1 MSYLQR
7 LEDKMPLHISIKINR
22 ETINELH
29 IARVK
34 GGTDPDDINEYVV
47 VEGPE
52 PTRMEDWIIDSVP
65 FKHRYG
71 DGAEACVQRA
81 MEALYGKVD

>member
-1 MSYLQR
+1 MAERRVMSPRHVYININ
-7 LEDKMPLHISIKINR
+7 EEPL
-22 ETINELH
+22 NELH

-47 VEGPE
+47 VDGPH
-52 PTRMEDWIIDSVP
+52 PTKMEDWIIDSVP

-71 DGAEACVQRA
+71 DGAEACVQKA

>member
-1 MSYLQR
+1 MSPIHVYININQQ
-7 LEDKMPLHISIKINR
+7 PL
-22 ETINELH
+22 NEIH

-34 GGTDPDDINEYVV
+34 GGTNPDDINEYVA
-47 VEGPE
+47 VEGPH
-52 PTRMEDWIIDSVP
+52 PTKMEDWIIDSVP

-71 DGAEACVQRA
+71 DGAEACVQKA